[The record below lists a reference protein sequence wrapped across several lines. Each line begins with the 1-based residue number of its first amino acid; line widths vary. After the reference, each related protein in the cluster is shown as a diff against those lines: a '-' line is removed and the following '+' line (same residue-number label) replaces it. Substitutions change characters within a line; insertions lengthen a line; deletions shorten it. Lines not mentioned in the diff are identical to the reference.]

1 MLTSNKAVYGVDGSL
16 GTLGK
21 RGGSSGGLTPST
33 QVNIP
38 GEDPMDLDEY
48 INVVSNVKLEQSIT
62 AFLSNLT
69 AELSAD
75 ITAALDSTEELYNI
89 IAFVFS
95 TSEGSGADVKRF
107 KNCVFYPWEEI
118 HFSLKTPG
126 YYLYT
131 GYTDSEGNKYYIK
144 TLGKIENRYCV
155 TVYSTASGN
164 VGFNS
169 MKIYVK

>member
-16 GTLGK
+16 GTLGN

-33 QVNIP
+33 QVHIP
-38 GEDPMDLDEY
+38 GEDPVDLEEY
-48 INVVSNVKLEQSIT
+48 INIVSDLKIEQSIT
-62 AFLSNLT
+62 AFISNLT

-75 ITAALDSTEELYNI
+75 ITAALDSTDEVYNI
-89 IAFVFS
+89 IAFVFN
-95 TSEGSGADVKRF
+95 TSEGSGTDHKVF
-107 KNCVFYPWEEI
+107 QNCVFYPWREI
-118 HFSLKTPG
+118 QYSLKTPG
-126 YYLYT
+126 HYLDT

-144 TLGKIENRYCV
+144 ALGKIDNRYCI